1 MAEHVS
7 DVRDG
12 EIAGETSGESVAERV
27 GSVRDAIGKLDIDL
41 SQAACDDSGE
51 GVRGS
56 EGRKGG
62 SRGKEDLRV
71 RRGVRSPD
79 VEVSEEAVADFGGEI
94 LGYGFAVLDGS
105 KIYLAVN
112 PIDVVKTEQ
121 SDLDAS
127 YAIGREQEN
136 DSEVA

>member
-1 MAEHVS
+1 MAEHVG
-7 DVRDG
+7 DVREG
-12 EIAGETSGESVAERV
+12 EIAGETSGECVAERV
-27 GSVRDAIGKLDIDL
+27 GSVRDAIGKPDIDL
-41 SQAACDDSGE
+41 SQAACDDSGK
-51 GVRGS
+51 GVRGP

-71 RRGVRSPD
+71 RRGVRALV
-79 VEVSEEAVADFGGEI
+79 VEVSEETVADLWGEM
-94 LGYGFAVLDGS
+94 LGYGFTVLDGS
-105 KIYLAVN
+105 KINPAVN

-127 YAIGREQEN
+127 YAIGREHEN